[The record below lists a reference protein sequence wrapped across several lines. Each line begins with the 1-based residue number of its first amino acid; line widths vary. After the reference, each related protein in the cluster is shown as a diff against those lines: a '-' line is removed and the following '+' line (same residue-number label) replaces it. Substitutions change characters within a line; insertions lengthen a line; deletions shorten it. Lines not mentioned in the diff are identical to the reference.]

1 MSRPLVVLGVT
12 GGIAAYK
19 SADLI
24 RRLKEQD
31 LDVQVIT
38 TKSALKFVGETTFA
52 ALSGHPVISDIWDN
66 AHEVEHVNVA
76 KKADAIVVAPAT
88 ADFLAH
94 LAYGFAND
102 VLLATLLV
110 AKCPII
116 LAPAMHTEMW
126 ENSAT
131 KENVATL
138 RKRGFLVLDPAV
150 GKLTGEDSGVGRL
163 PDTTEI
169 AQVVKQVMNRKNA
182 NLGKDLVGLNVLI
195 SAGGT
200 REAIDPVRFI
210 GNRAS
215 GKQGVALALSALSRG
230 AKVTLVGAN
239 LSVNVPAG
247 VEFISANTAKEMQEQ
262 MQLRAGSADVV
273 IMNAAVAD
281 YFIANPDSNKIKKK
295 DEKLTIELDKTTDI
309 LSVLAD
315 SKPIKQFLV
324 GFAAETT
331 TDDDDLITSAKAKLE
346 SKKADLIVGNKV
358 SKSVGISSD
367 ENEVIMVT
375 ANEAVLLPKADKLLL
390 ADAMWDFIVKQLA
403 KVGREEKSPVE
414 PDLV

>member
-52 ALSGHPVISDIWDN
+52 ALSGHPVISDIWNN

-169 AQVVKQVMNRKNA
+169 AQVVKQVINRKNA

-200 REAIDPVRFI
+200 REAIDPIRFI

-281 YFIANPDSNKIKKK
+281 YFIANPDENKIKKK

-315 SKPIKQFLV
+315 SKPIKQYLV

-331 TDDDDLITSAKAKLE
+331 TDDDDLIASAKSKLE

-414 PDLV
+414 PDLA

>member
-169 AQVVKQVMNRKNA
+169 AQVVKQVINRKNA

-200 REAIDPVRFI
+200 REAIDPIRFI

-247 VEFISANTAKEMQEQ
+247 VEYISANTAKEMQEQ

-295 DEKLTIELDKTTDI
+295 DEKLKIELDKTTDI
-309 LSVLAD
+309 LSLLAE
-315 SKPIKQFLV
+315 SKPIKQYLV

-331 TDDDDLITSAKAKLE
+331 TADDDLITSAKSKLE

-358 SKSVGISSD
+358 SNSVGISSD

-414 PDLV
+414 PDLA

>member
-52 ALSGHPVISDIWDN
+52 ALSGHPVISDIWNN

-76 KKADAIVVAPAT
+76 KKADAIIVAPAT

-163 PDTTEI
+163 PETTEI
-169 AQVVKQVMNRKNA
+169 AQVVKQVINRKNA

-200 REAIDPVRFI
+200 REAIDPIRFI

-281 YFIANPDSNKIKKK
+281 YFIANQDENKIKKK

-315 SKPIKQFLV
+315 SKPIKQYLV

-331 TDDDDLITSAKAKLE
+331 TDDDDLIASAKSKLE

-414 PDLV
+414 PDLA

>member
-169 AQVVKQVMNRKNA
+169 AQVVKQVINRKSA
-182 NLGKDLVGLNVLI
+182 NLGKDLVGLNILI

-200 REAIDPVRFI
+200 REAIDPIRFI

-281 YFIANPDSNKIKKK
+281 YFIANPDENKIKKN

-315 SKPIKQFLV
+315 SKPIKQYLV

-331 TDDDDLITSAKAKLE
+331 TDDDDLIASAKSKLD

-414 PDLV
+414 PDLA

>member
-31 LDVQVIT
+31 FDVQVIT

-52 ALSGHPVISDIWDN
+52 ALSGHPVISDIWNN

-169 AQVVKQVMNRKNA
+169 AQVVKQVINRKNA

-200 REAIDPVRFI
+200 REAIDPIRFI

-281 YFIANPDSNKIKKK
+281 YFIANPDENKIKKK

-315 SKPIKQFLV
+315 SKPIKQYLV

-331 TDDDDLITSAKAKLE
+331 TDDDDLIASAKSKLE

-414 PDLV
+414 PDLA

>member
-52 ALSGHPVISDIWDN
+52 ALSGHPVISDIWNN

-163 PDTTEI
+163 PETTEI
-169 AQVVKQVMNRKNA
+169 TQVVKQVINRKNA

-200 REAIDPVRFI
+200 REAIDPIRFI

-281 YFIANPDSNKIKKK
+281 YFIANPDENKIKKN

-315 SKPIKQFLV
+315 SKPIKQYLV

-331 TDDDDLITSAKAKLE
+331 TDDDDLIASAKSKLE

-375 ANEAVLLPKADKLLL
+375 ANETVLLPKADKLLL

-414 PDLV
+414 PDLA

>member
-52 ALSGHPVISDIWDN
+52 ALSGHPVISDIWNN

-169 AQVVKQVMNRKNA
+169 AQVVKQVINRKSA
-182 NLGKDLVGLNVLI
+182 NLGKDLVGLNILI

-200 REAIDPVRFI
+200 REAIDPIRFI

-281 YFIANPDSNKIKKK
+281 YFIANPDENKIKKN

-315 SKPIKQFLV
+315 SKPIKQYLV

-331 TDDDDLITSAKAKLE
+331 TDDDDLIASAKSKLD

-414 PDLV
+414 PDLA

>member
-31 LDVQVIT
+31 FDVQVIT

-52 ALSGHPVISDIWDN
+52 ALSGQPVISDIWNN

-169 AQVVKQVMNRKNA
+169 AQVVKQVINRKNA

-200 REAIDPVRFI
+200 REAIDPIRFI

-281 YFIANPDSNKIKKK
+281 YFIANPDENKIKKN

-315 SKPIKQFLV
+315 SKPIKQYLV

-331 TDDDDLITSAKAKLE
+331 TDDDDLIASAKSKLE

-414 PDLV
+414 PDLA

>member
-52 ALSGHPVISDIWDN
+52 ALSGHPVISDIWNN

-169 AQVVKQVMNRKNA
+169 AQVVKQVINRKNA

-200 REAIDPVRFI
+200 REAIDPIRFI

-281 YFIANPDSNKIKKK
+281 YFIANPDENKIKKK

-315 SKPIKQFLV
+315 SKPIKQYLV

-331 TDDDDLITSAKAKLE
+331 TDDDDLIASAKSKLE

-375 ANEAVLLPKADKLLL
+375 ANETVLLPKADKLLL

-414 PDLV
+414 PDLA

>member
-31 LDVQVIT
+31 FDVQVIT

-52 ALSGHPVISDIWDN
+52 ALSGNPVISDIWNN

-131 KENVATL
+131 KDNVATL
-138 RKRGFLVLDPAV
+138 RKRGFLVLDPGI

-169 AQVVKQVMNRKNA
+169 AQVVKQIINRKNA

-200 REAIDPVRFI
+200 REAIDPIRFI

-239 LSVNVPAG
+239 LSANVPAG

-281 YFIANPDSNKIKKK
+281 YFIANPDENKIKKK
-295 DEKLTIELDKTTDI
+295 DDKLTIELDKTTDI
-309 LSVLAD
+309 LSVLAE
-315 SKPIKQFLV
+315 SKPIKQYLV

-331 TDDDDLITSAKAKLE
+331 TNDEELVASAKSKLE

-367 ENEVIMVT
+367 QNEVIMVT
-375 ANEAVLLPKADKLLL
+375 AKEAVLLPKADKLLL
-390 ADAMWDFIVKQLA
+390 ADAMWDFIVKELA
-403 KVGREEKSPVE
+403 KVGRVEKSPVE
-414 PDLV
+414 PDLA

>member
-52 ALSGHPVISDIWDN
+52 ALSGHPVISDIWNN

-163 PDTTEI
+163 PETTEI
-169 AQVVKQVMNRKNA
+169 AQVVKQVINRKNA

-281 YFIANPDSNKIKKK
+281 YFIANPDENKIKKK

-315 SKPIKQFLV
+315 SKPIKQYLV

-331 TDDDDLITSAKAKLE
+331 TDDDDLIASAKSKLE

-358 SKSVGISSD
+358 SKSVGITSD

-414 PDLV
+414 PDLA

>member
-31 LDVQVIT
+31 FDVQVIT

-52 ALSGHPVISDIWDN
+52 ALSGNPVISDIWNN

-76 KKADAIVVAPAT
+76 KKADAMVVAPAT

-94 LAYGFAND
+94 LAYGFANN

-131 KENVATL
+131 KDNVATL
-138 RKRGFLVLDPAV
+138 RKRGFLVLDPGI

-169 AQVVKQVMNRKNA
+169 AQVVKQIINRKNA

-200 REAIDPVRFI
+200 REAIDPIRFI

-239 LSVNVPAG
+239 LSANVPAG

-281 YFIANPDSNKIKKK
+281 YFIANPDENKIKKK
-295 DEKLTIELDKTTDI
+295 DDKLTIELDKTTDI
-309 LSVLAD
+309 LSVLAE
-315 SKPIKQFLV
+315 SKPIKQYLV

-331 TDDDDLITSAKAKLE
+331 TNDEELVASAKSKLE

-367 ENEVIMVT
+367 QNEVIMVT
-375 ANEAVLLPKADKLLL
+375 AKEAVLLPKADKLLL
-390 ADAMWDFIVKQLA
+390 ADAMWDFIVKELA
-403 KVGREEKSPVE
+403 KVGRVEKSPVE
-414 PDLV
+414 PDLA

>member
-169 AQVVKQVMNRKNA
+169 AQVVKQVINRKNA

>member
-31 LDVQVIT
+31 FDVQVIT

-52 ALSGHPVISDIWDN
+52 ALSGHPVISDIWNN

-76 KKADAIVVAPAT
+76 KKADAIIVAPAT

-163 PDTTEI
+163 PETTEI
-169 AQVVKQVMNRKNA
+169 AQVVKQVINRKNA

-200 REAIDPVRFI
+200 REAIDPIRFI

-281 YFIANPDSNKIKKK
+281 YFIANPDENKIKKK
-295 DEKLTIELDKTTDI
+295 DEKLAIELDKTTDI

-315 SKPIKQFLV
+315 SKPIKQYLV

-331 TDDDDLITSAKAKLE
+331 TDDDDLIASAKSKLE

-414 PDLV
+414 PDLA

>member
-52 ALSGHPVISDIWDN
+52 ALSGHPVISDIWNN

-163 PDTTEI
+163 PETTEI
-169 AQVVKQVMNRKNA
+169 AQVVKQVINRKNA

-200 REAIDPVRFI
+200 REAIDPIRFI

-281 YFIANPDSNKIKKK
+281 YFISNPDENKIKKK
-295 DEKLTIELDKTTDI
+295 DEKLTIDLDKTTDI

-315 SKPIKQFLV
+315 SKPIKQYLV

-331 TDDDDLITSAKAKLE
+331 TDDDDLIASAKSKLE

-414 PDLV
+414 PDLA

>member
-24 RRLKEQD
+24 RRLKDQEF
-31 LDVQVIT
+31 DVQVVA

-52 ALSGHPVISDIWDN
+52 ALSGNPVISDIWDQSHN
-66 AHEVEHVNVA
+66 VEHVQLA

-102 VLLATLLV
+102 ALLATLLV
-110 AKCPII
+110 AKCSVV

-131 KENVATL
+131 RENVATL
-138 RKRGFLVLDPAV
+138 RRRGFLVLEPAV
-150 GKLTGEDSGVGRL
+150 GQLTGADQGVGRL
-163 PDTTEI
+163 PETNEI
-169 AQVVKQVMNRKNA
+169 ARVVKQVVNRNST
-182 NLGKDLVGLNVLI
+182 NLPNDLSGLNVLI

-200 REAIDPVRFI
+200 REAIDPIRFI

-215 GKQGVALALSALSRG
+215 GKQGVALALTALSRG
-230 AKVTLVGAN
+230 AKVTLVAAN
-239 LSVNVPAG
+239 LNVSVPAG
-247 VEFISANTAKEMQEQ
+247 VEFVAANTAAEMLEQ
-262 MQLRAGSADVV
+262 MKLRAGSADIV

-281 YFIANPDSNKIKKK
+281 YFIPNPETAKIKKTS
-295 DEKLTIELDKTTDI
+295 DNLTIELSKTADI
-309 LSVLAD
+309 LSLLSAN
-315 SKPIKQFLV
+315 KPVKQYLV

-331 TDDDDLITSAKAKLE
+331 DSDEELVSLAKNKLH
-346 SKKADLIVGNKV
+346 SKNADLIVGNRV
-358 SKSVGISSD
+358 SSTLGINSD
-367 ENEVIMVT
+367 ENQAIMVSKD
-375 ANEAVLLPKADKLLL
+375 EAISLAKSDKLVL
-390 ADAMWDFIVKQLA
+390 ADAIWDFIVKDMT
-403 KVGREEKSPVE
+403 KVGQVRKSPVE
-414 PDLV
+414 PDLA

>member
-66 AHEVEHVNVA
+66 AHEVEHVNIA

-169 AQVVKQVMNRKNA
+169 AQVVKQVINRKNA

>member
-52 ALSGHPVISDIWDN
+52 ALSGHPVISDIWNN

-169 AQVVKQVMNRKNA
+169 AQVVKQVINRKNA

-215 GKQGVALALSALSRG
+215 GKQGVALAMSALSRG

-309 LSVLAD
+309 LSVLAE
-315 SKPIKQFLV
+315 SKPIKQYLV

-331 TDDDDLITSAKAKLE
+331 TDDDDLITSAKSKLE

-358 SKSVGISSD
+358 SNSVGISSD

-375 ANEAVLLPKADKLLL
+375 AKEAVLLPKADKLLL

-414 PDLV
+414 PDLA

>member
-31 LDVQVIT
+31 FDVQVIT

-52 ALSGHPVISDIWDN
+52 ALSGNPVISDIWNN

-131 KENVATL
+131 KDNVATL
-138 RKRGFLVLDPAV
+138 RKRGFLVLDPGI

-169 AQVVKQVMNRKNA
+169 AQVVKQVINRKNA

-200 REAIDPVRFI
+200 REAIDPIRFI

-239 LSVNVPAG
+239 LSANVPAG

-281 YFIANPDSNKIKKK
+281 YFIANPDENKIKKK
-295 DEKLTIELDKTTDI
+295 DDKLTIELDKTTDI
-309 LSVLAD
+309 LSVLAE
-315 SKPIKQFLV
+315 SKPIKQYLV

-331 TDDDDLITSAKAKLE
+331 TNDEELVASAKSKLE

-367 ENEVIMVT
+367 QNEVIMVT
-375 ANEAVLLPKADKLLL
+375 AKEAVLLPKADKLLL
-390 ADAMWDFIVKQLA
+390 ADAMWDFIVKELA
-403 KVGREEKSPVE
+403 KVGRVEKSPVE
-414 PDLV
+414 PDLA

>member
-31 LDVQVIT
+31 FDVQVIT

-52 ALSGHPVISDIWDN
+52 ALSGHPVISDIWNN

-169 AQVVKQVMNRKNA
+169 AQVVKQVIKRKNA

-200 REAIDPVRFI
+200 REAIDPIRFI

-281 YFIANPDSNKIKKK
+281 YFIANPDENKIKKNE
-295 DEKLTIELDKTTDI
+295 EKLTIKLDKTTDI
-309 LSVLAD
+309 LSVLTD
-315 SKPIKQFLV
+315 SKPIKQYLV

-331 TDDDDLITSAKAKLE
+331 NDDDVLIASAKSKLE

-414 PDLV
+414 PDLA

>member
-52 ALSGHPVISDIWDN
+52 ALSGHPVISDIWNN

-169 AQVVKQVMNRKNA
+169 AQVVRQVINRKNA

-281 YFIANPDSNKIKKK
+281 YFIANPDENKIKKK

-315 SKPIKQFLV
+315 SKPIKQYLV

-331 TDDDDLITSAKAKLE
+331 TDDDDLIASAKSKLE

-414 PDLV
+414 PDLA

>member
-31 LDVQVIT
+31 FDVQVIT

-52 ALSGHPVISDIWDN
+52 ALSGHPVISDIWNN

-163 PDTTEI
+163 PETTEI
-169 AQVVKQVMNRKNA
+169 AQVVKQVINRKNA

-200 REAIDPVRFI
+200 REAIDPIRFI

-230 AKVTLVGAN
+230 AKVALIGAN

-281 YFIANPDSNKIKKK
+281 YFIANPDENKIKKK

-315 SKPIKQFLV
+315 SKPIKQYLV

-331 TDDDDLITSAKAKLE
+331 TDDDDLIASAKSKLE

-414 PDLV
+414 PDLA

>member
-52 ALSGHPVISDIWDN
+52 ALSGHPVISDIWNN

-163 PDTTEI
+163 PETTEI
-169 AQVVKQVMNRKNA
+169 AQVVKQVINRKNA

-200 REAIDPVRFI
+200 REAIDPIRFI

-281 YFIANPDSNKIKKK
+281 YFIANPDENKIKKK

-315 SKPIKQFLV
+315 SKPIKQYLV

-331 TDDDDLITSAKAKLE
+331 TDDDDLIASAKSKLE

-358 SKSVGISSD
+358 SKSVGITSD

-414 PDLV
+414 PDLA

>member
-52 ALSGHPVISDIWDN
+52 ALSGHPVISDIWNN

-163 PDTTEI
+163 PETTEI
-169 AQVVKQVMNRKNA
+169 AQVVKQVINRKNA

-200 REAIDPVRFI
+200 REAIDPIRFI

-281 YFIANPDSNKIKKK
+281 YFIANPDENKIKKK
-295 DEKLTIELDKTTDI
+295 DEKLTIDLDKTTDI

-315 SKPIKQFLV
+315 SKPIKQYLV

-331 TDDDDLITSAKAKLE
+331 TDDDDLIASAKSKLE
-346 SKKADLIVGNKV
+346 GKKADLIVGNKV

-414 PDLV
+414 PDLA

>member
-52 ALSGHPVISDIWDN
+52 ALSGHPVISDIWNN

-163 PDTTEI
+163 PETTEI
-169 AQVVKQVMNRKNA
+169 AQVVKQVINRKNA

-200 REAIDPVRFI
+200 REAIDPIRFI

-230 AKVTLVGAN
+230 AKVALIGAN

-281 YFIANPDSNKIKKK
+281 YFIANPDENKIKKK

-315 SKPIKQFLV
+315 SKPIKQYLV

-331 TDDDDLITSAKAKLE
+331 TDDDDLIASAKSKLE

-414 PDLV
+414 PDLA

>member
-52 ALSGHPVISDIWDN
+52 ALSGHPVISDIWNN

-76 KKADAIVVAPAT
+76 KKADAIIVAPAT

-163 PDTTEI
+163 PETTEI
-169 AQVVKQVMNRKNA
+169 AQVVKQVINRKNA

-200 REAIDPVRFI
+200 REAIDPIRFI

-281 YFIANPDSNKIKKK
+281 YFIANPDENKIKKK
-295 DEKLTIELDKTTDI
+295 DEKLTIDLDKTTDI

-315 SKPIKQFLV
+315 SKPIKQYLV

-331 TDDDDLITSAKAKLE
+331 TDDDDLIASAKSKLE

-414 PDLV
+414 PDLA